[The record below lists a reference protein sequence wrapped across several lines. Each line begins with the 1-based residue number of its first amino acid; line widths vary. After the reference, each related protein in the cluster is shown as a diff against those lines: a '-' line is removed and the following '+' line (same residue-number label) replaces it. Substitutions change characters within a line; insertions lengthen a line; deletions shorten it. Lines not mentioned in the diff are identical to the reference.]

1 MKTITESQVQV
12 NGASLQIELKN
23 GNDVATPILALACPA
38 DVVVAQ
44 APVYTTQLRGYS
56 R

>member
-12 NGASLQIELKN
+12 NGTSLQIELKN
-23 GNDVATPILALACPA
+23 ANSVATPMLALACPA
-38 DVVVAQ
+38 DVVAAT
-44 APVYTTQLRGYS
+44 APVYTAQLRGYS